1 MVVSAYAQSGSITGE
16 VYSNTFQNKIEN
28 IRVVVEGTG
37 KGALTDASGKYHIQ
51 NIPVGEHQLIFSAIG
66 FSTVRQKVVVLADK
80 SSKVSVNVPESS
92 LELKEVT
99 VTPKDSVAAAKHI
112 SVISQVDMKLRPV
125 NSAQDLL
132 RLVPGLFIAQ
142 HAGGGKAE
150 QIFLRGFDCDHGTD
164 FAIFVDGMP
173 VNMVSHAHGQGF
185 ADTHW
190 LIPETVRELDVYKGP
205 FNAQYGD
212 LATAGA
218 AEFRTMNFLG
228 RSMVKVEAGMFNT
241 FRGLAMV
248 NLLGQNQHLFSKQKE
263 NLWVAGEMRYS
274 DGYFDN
280 PQHFYRYNSMMKYYG
295 LLSDNT
301 SLSFSVST
309 FGSKWNASGQIPDRA
324 VSEGLIGRYGSI
336 DPSEGGNTDRTN
348 VNIQIDHKLSGNSHI
363 TNQAYY
369 SRYDFNLYSNFTFF
383 LLDSIHGDEIN
394 QRDNR
399 NLAGYKTAYMST
411 DRVGGLLLN
420 SEGAV
425 GLRYDNALVYLIH
438 DEKRMALETISG
450 GRLNQLN
457 AYAYINEN
465 LYLTPKF
472 RINPGLR
479 YDAFS
484 FNFRNHVTPANS
496 GEATQAR
503 VSPKL
508 NFFYDLDHNTELYLK
523 SGIGFHS
530 NDARDMIINKISD
543 SAKNNILPRA
553 YSAEIGST
561 FKAGQNALFNVAFWV
576 LQMQS
581 ELVYNGDD
589 GTVSPI
595 GKTLREGID
604 VSFRYQATKH
614 IYFDVDANYA
624 HGRLMDAPAN
634 ANRIPLAP
642 EFTSIAGISYK
653 ADRGFG
659 GSLRYRYM
667 ADRPAIEDN
676 SLTAKG
682 YFIMDA
688 LLNYTQKRYQVGIT
702 IENLLNTYWKEAQF
716 ATTSRLR
723 NESAP
728 VTEIN
733 YTPGTPFALKGS
745 FTFFF

>member
-1 MVVSAYAQSGSITGE
+1 
-16 VYSNTFQNKIEN
+16 
-28 IRVVVEGTG
+28 
-37 KGALTDASGKYHIQ
+37 
-51 NIPVGEHQLIFSAIG
+51 
-66 FSTVRQKVVVLADK
+66 
-80 SSKVSVNVPESS
+80 
-92 LELKEVT
+92 
-99 VTPKDSVAAAKHI
+99 
-112 SVISQVDMKLRPV
+112 
-125 NSAQDLL
+125 
-132 RLVPGLFIAQ
+132 
-142 HAGGGKAE
+142 
-150 QIFLRGFDCDHGTD
+150 
-164 FAIFVDGMP
+164 
-173 VNMVSHAHGQGF
+173 
-185 ADTHW
+185 
-190 LIPETVRELDVYKGP
+190 
-205 FNAQYGD
+205 
-212 LATAGA
+212 
-218 AEFRTMNFLG
+218 
-228 RSMVKVEAGMFNT
+228 
-241 FRGLAMV
+241 
-248 NLLGQNQHLFSKQKE
+248 
-263 NLWVAGEMRYS
+263 
-274 DGYFDN
+274 
-280 PQHFYRYNSMMKYYG
+280 
-295 LLSDNT
+295 
-301 SLSFSVST
+301 
-309 FGSKWNASGQIPDRA
+309 
-324 VSEGLIGRYGSI
+324 
-336 DPSEGGNTDRTN
+336 
-348 VNIQIDHKLSGNSHI
+348 
-363 TNQAYY
+363 
-369 SRYDFNLYSNFTFF
+369 
-383 LLDSIHGDEIN
+383 
-394 QRDNR
+394 
-399 NLAGYKTAYMST
+399 
-411 DRVGGLLLN
+411 
-420 SEGAV
+420 
-425 GLRYDNALVYLIH
+425 
-438 DEKRMALETISG
+438 
-450 GRLNQLN
+450 
-457 AYAYINEN
+457 
-465 LYLTPKF
+465 
-472 RINPGLR
+472 
-479 YDAFS
+479 
-484 FNFRNHVTPANS
+484 
-496 GEATQAR
+496 
-503 VSPKL
+503 
-508 NFFYDLDHNTELYLK
+508 
-523 SGIGFHS
+523 
-530 NDARDMIINKISD
+530 MIINKISD